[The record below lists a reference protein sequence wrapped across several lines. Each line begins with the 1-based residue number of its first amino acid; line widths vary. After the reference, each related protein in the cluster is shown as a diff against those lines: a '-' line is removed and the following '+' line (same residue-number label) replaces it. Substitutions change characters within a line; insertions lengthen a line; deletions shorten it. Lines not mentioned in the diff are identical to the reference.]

1 MFKLPQL
8 SSIAA
13 LALIALFT
21 PAFAQVTGEQTP
33 PELAGVEVEEHL
45 GAQLDL
51 DLQFT
56 AEDGYQYPLRKYFAS
71 GRPVILNLVYY
82 TCPMLCNLVLNGQ
95 VAALR
100 KIDWTPGKEYE
111 IVTISIDP
119 TENYAIARSKKA
131 TYLESYERPAPGW
144 HFLTDYNGSVARL
157 AKQVGFSYKLDEKT
171 GQYAHPAV
179 IYVITPEGKVSR
191 YLYGINF
198 KPFDIRLALV
208 EAAKEKFGLSAEK
221 FLLYCFHYDP
231 AAKSYTLFARN
242 VMRIGGVL
250 SMLILGLALFILW
263 RRERLPSTHLMVN
276 AK

>member
-1 MFKLPQL
+1 
-8 SSIAA
+8 
-13 LALIALFT
+13 
-21 PAFAQVTGEQTP
+21 
-33 PELAGVEVEEHL
+33 
-45 GAQLDL
+45 
-51 DLQFT
+51 
-56 AEDGYQYPLRKYFAS
+56 
-71 GRPVILNLVYY
+71 
-82 TCPMLCNLVLNGQ
+82 VLNGQ

-131 TYLESYERPAPGW
+131 TYLESYARPAPGW

-157 AKQVGFSYKLDEKT
+157 AKQVGFNYKLDEKT

-179 IYVITPEGKVSR
+179 IYAITPEGKVSR

-198 KPFDIRLALV
+198 KPFDIRLALA
-208 EAAKEKFGLSAEK
+208 EAAKGKSGMSAEK

-242 VMRIGGVL
+242 VMRFGGAASLLVL
-250 SMLILGLALFILW
+250 GFILFGLW
-263 RRERLPSTHLMVN
+263 RRERASSTHLMVN
-276 AK
+276 VK

>member
-1 MFKLPQL
+1 MHKLLQL
-8 SSIAA
+8 SS
-13 LALIALFT
+13 LIALLAVVLA
-21 PAFAQVTGEQTP
+21 PAAVGQAVSTDKLHELEGVQVD
-33 PELAGVEVEEHL
+33 EHL
-45 GAQLDL
+45 GAQIDL
-51 DLQFT
+51 DLRFT
-56 AEDGYQYPLRKYFAS
+56 AEDGYQHSLREYFSS

-111 IVTISIDP
+111 VVTISIDP
-119 TENYAIARSKKA
+119 TENYAIAKSKKA

-157 AKQVGFSYKLDEKT
+157 ASQVGFNYKLDERT
-171 GQYAHPAV
+171 GQYAHAAV
-179 IYVITPEGKVSR
+179 IFVLTPEGKVSR

-208 EAAKEKFGLSAEK
+208 EAAKEKFGASFES

-242 VMRIGGVL
+242 IMRIGGL
-250 SMLILGLALFILW
+250 ITLLILGLILLRLW
-263 RRERLPSTHLMVN
+263 RRDRAPSTPIMVN

>member
-1 MFKLPQL
+1 MLRLLQQ
-8 SSIAA
+8 SSLATAIFIAFAA
-13 LALIALFT
+13 LAA
-21 PAFAQVTGEQTP
+21 AQTAGEQTP
-33 PELAGVEVEEHL
+33 HELEGVKVSEHL

-56 AEDGYQYPLRKYFAS
+56 AEDGYQHSLREYFQA

-100 KIDWTPGKEYE
+100 KIDSTPGKEFE

-131 TYLESYERPAPGW
+131 TYLASYERPAPGW
-144 HFLTDYNGSVARL
+144 HFLTDYNGSTARL
-157 AKQVGFSYKLDEKT
+157 ASQIGFNYKLDEKT
-171 GQYAHPAV
+171 GQYAHAAV
-179 IYVITPEGKVSR
+179 IFVITPEGKVSR

-198 KPFDIRLALV
+198 KPFDIRMALA
-208 EAAKEKFGLSAEK
+208 EAAKGKFGSSIES

-231 AAKSYTLFARN
+231 VARSYTLFARN
-242 VMRIGGVL
+242 VMRIGGFFTL
-250 SMLILGLALFILW
+250 LILGLILFRLW
-263 RRERLPSTHLMVN
+263 RRDRAHSTHLMVN